1 LSSTESDPPDSDKE
15 PVEVPLKG
23 QELIAFLEAM
33 KSGDIVVLEDD
44 GDPD

>member
-1 LSSTESDPPDSDKE
+1 MSSTDPDLPDSDKE

-23 QELIAFLEAM
+23 PELIAFLEAM
-33 KSGDIVVLEDD
+33 KSEDVMVLEDD